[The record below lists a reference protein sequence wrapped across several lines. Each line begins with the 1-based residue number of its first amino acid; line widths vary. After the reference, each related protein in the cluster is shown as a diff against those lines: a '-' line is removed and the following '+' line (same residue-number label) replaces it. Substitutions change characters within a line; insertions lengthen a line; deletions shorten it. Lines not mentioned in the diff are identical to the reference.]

1 MTDIKFSNL
10 LEFAPLKTEH
20 EMIKMKGFVIII
32 NHRPQAKTVLVE
44 SYINHGMADEETA
57 NMGISHLLEHICTD
71 GWKKCKKIVQIIG
84 KKEVLL

>member
-1 MTDIKFSNL
+1 
-10 LEFAPLKTEH
+10 
-20 EMIKMKGFVIII
+20 MIKMKGFVIII